1 MLIKLHNGRVTFIIF
16 VDFYQRNS
24 TLSSFFHSHS
34 YRGIPF
40 SLERFGGRGQQESI
54 VSVQSWRKEASS
66 PGNPIENLTG
76 ILVFKLA
83 GETEAKTS
91 PMGRIPEA
99 MMQSEQKLK
108 AKKTCEIEREMIHL
122 RTKFEDELMQSEKI
136 QVIADEMSKMHHS
149 CDSLRH
155 ITGGCTHT

>member
-1 MLIKLHNGRVTFIIF
+1 MLIKLHNGRVAFIIF
-16 VDFYQRNS
+16 VLIFYQRNS

-83 GETEAKTS
+83 GETGGVLISNANL
-91 PMGRIPEA
+91 RY
-99 MMQSEQKLK
+99 LK
-108 AKKTCEIEREMIHL
+108 NKN
-122 RTKFEDELMQSEKI
+122 
-136 QVIADEMSKMHHS
+136 SK
-149 CDSLRH
+149 
-155 ITGGCTHT
+155 